1 MKNIFYAAIAASL
14 MCLLTGG
21 IITLATAA
29 PTEDVQPAALGTAPN
44 IEAELAAHLD
54 AVIATQLQS
63 IQQRSGIKLR

>member
-1 MKNIFYAAIAASL
+1 MKNILYAAVAASL

-29 PTEDVQPAALGTAPN
+29 PSDEGQLPVNPTKLN

-54 AVIATQLQS
+54 SVIAAQLAN
-63 IQQRSGIKLR
+63 IQRQGDLNLK